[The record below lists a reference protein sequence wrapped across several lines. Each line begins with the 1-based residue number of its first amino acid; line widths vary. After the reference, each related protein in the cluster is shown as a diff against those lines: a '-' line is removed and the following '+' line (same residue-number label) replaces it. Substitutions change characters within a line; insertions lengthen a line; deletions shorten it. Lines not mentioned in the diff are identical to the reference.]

1 VKSLLVSAAIALAA
15 LPLSAGYAARDL
27 VVPVAGRAVGPDGR
41 SYLTALWITNAS
53 DRPADVALTFHPAAL
68 NLPPI
73 SSSVQLAAGETK
85 VLDPYDPG
93 AGVATGWIRLQSTR
107 DLLVTSRL
115 YSRLATQT
123 SAHAIATT
131 FSAIPLR
138 VAIGNGDA
146 AMLQGLTPA
155 DTRYKLYFDEVSG
168 QPLEVWVTLLDLR
181 GAEIARTHLYIDAF
195 RQVAK
200 DAAQLFPKFT
210 TGAALLR
217 VAGMHG
223 RGRVIVAGS
232 SIATISQD
240 ASGFEMSFAT
250 SPRDRIG
257 WTDAVAY
264 FAIAIGIVAAISVRR
279 R

>member
-1 VKSLLVSAAIALAA
+1 M
-15 LPLSAGYAARDL
+15 PLSAGYAARDL

-146 AMLQGLTPA
+146 ALLQGMTPA

-168 QPLEVWVTLLDLR
+168 QPLEVCVMLLDLR
-181 GAEIARTHLYIDAF
+181 GAEIARTHLYVDAF

-200 DAAQLFPKFT
+200 DAAELFPKFT